1 MPIRG
6 IEFHKESS
14 NEWVTAEFRNSAD
27 EDGLRLLGPTGTK
40 EIMYGDIPGNSW
52 NQNRLNK
59 FVDRANELLTY
70 RQPLSGLPDDDPDKT
85 TDPDQFPWLYWDGG
99 DLCSRTVEISNAT
112 FSQSNG
118 LNFTIARVSPP

>member
-118 LNFTIARVSPP
+118 LNFTITRVDP

>member
-6 IEFHKESS
+6 IEFHKEST
-14 NEWVTAEFRNSAD
+14 NEWVSASERDRAD
-27 EDGLRLLGPTGTK
+27 EDGLRLLGPMGVHP
-40 EIMYGDIPGNSW
+40 IMYADIPGNSW

-59 FVDRANELLTY
+59 FVDRANELLVF

-85 TDPDQFPWLYWDGG
+85 TDPNQYPWLYWDGG

-118 LNFTIARVSPP
+118 LSFTISRVEP